1 MRVCYYFIDI
11 VFIMEKKISMAV
23 AAIPAVCLLLLAGC
37 SGKKTVEVT
46 PENSLDWMSV
56 YRITIEDTATVI
68 QGNVYGREGDCITI
82 PSDVYLRGGAAGTE
96 YRLLHS
102 PQDAQEKTV
111 TIPQD
116 MTMPFT
122 LVFEPLAGNEPY
134 VDLCCGNETIKGIRT
149 RPVKTKYRTAI
160 NGTLTGRPNTSRMI
174 LIQAGLDERVNP
186 YISIPVSGEKFS
198 YTLRTDTE
206 TAYEL
211 ICWDE
216 LMNGSWRP
224 ATVFSDNGTVDIRF
238 FPWEDDKA
246 PEITGTT
253 SEMNREYQ
261 EYRNDAITRFRE
273 KELQAMADSLFAAD
287 NFYTEKYTRLLDSAI
302 AAGYPADLMEELNR
316 RQRDEDM
323 VTEAAMEYIKE
334 YDSLDRATDLH
345 IIRYNEENPGIVGY
359 YILFDRYMWENDS
372 TSKAGYREIFHTLYE
387 KQYPD
392 HPFTVRMLDL
402 IASEDIRPG
411 GRYIDFTAPEP
422 DGTEHTLSE
431 EIKGKIAVIDL
442 WASWC
447 GPCRRHSRELI
458 PVYNEYKDRGFTVV
472 GVARE
477 TGNTDAMENAIKK
490 DGYPWLNLV
499 EMNDRDRIWQKYG
512 AGNGGGRIIL
522 VAADGSIVKVDP
534 TAEYVKKYLED
545 NIK

>member
-1 MRVCYYFIDI
+1 MRICYYFIDI
-11 VFIMEKKISMAV
+11 VFIMKKRISVAA

-122 LVFEPLAGNEPY
+122 LVFEPLAGNEPC

-149 RPVKTKYRTAI
+149 RPVKTKYRTVI

-216 LMNGSWRP
+216 LINGGWRS

-323 VTEAAMEYIKE
+323 VTEAAMEFIKE
-334 YDSLDRATDLH
+334 YDSLDMAKCPNNTPDNHFPIPFCFLLR
-345 IIRYNEENPGIVGY
+345 
-359 YILFDRYMWENDS
+359 IL
-372 TSKAGYREIFHTLYE
+372 
-387 KQYPD
+387 
-392 HPFTVRMLDL
+392 
-402 IASEDIRPG
+402 
-411 GRYIDFTAPEP
+411 
-422 DGTEHTLSE
+422 
-431 EIKGKIAVIDL
+431 
-442 WASWC
+442 
-447 GPCRRHSRELI
+447 
-458 PVYNEYKDRGFTVV
+458 
-472 GVARE
+472 
-477 TGNTDAMENAIKK
+477 
-490 DGYPWLNLV
+490 
-499 EMNDRDRIWQKYG
+499 
-512 AGNGGGRIIL
+512 
-522 VAADGSIVKVDP
+522 
-534 TAEYVKKYLED
+534 
-545 NIK
+545 